1 MWDKEDINLYKIE
14 HTGYL
19 YYDILILAEVF
30 IVNDITN
37 FCFRLLQEPYMATPA
52 MPKTK
57 FLMSL
62 TICQSISSHARGV
75 PFFRNCFAFFPR
87 ISS

>member
-37 FCFRLLQEPYMATPA
+37 FCFRLLQEPYTEAPA
-52 MPKTK
+52 RPKTK

-62 TICQSISSHARGV
+62 TINLHHCCI
-75 PFFRNCFAFFPR
+75 
-87 ISS
+87 I